1 MPKAT
6 AARGVR
12 GRRLGEGDAV
22 RSQPYW
28 HQSSWQA
35 NLTWRDPISM
45 RSAIDSP
52 LNSSFLSRVRANT
65 QPPSPADSPVVGR
78 VDFGQFPSWTS
89 PLSGFRPSAAV
100 NLHGSID
107 RSTSVCTAVDVG
119 RRAHSGQPSSVVNV
133 DVRNSVPVSA
143 FPPPLLAHLLQGSLG
158 ALPGV
163 AASTS
168 SCHMDCPHAA
178 VSRQQPSSGATF
190 DHFSSVPVPVF
201 PPSHLFGP
209 LLQGSLGALPGA
221 ASSSCPWHA
230 VPSDADVSRQQP
242 SSGATFDSLNAGMLP
257 VPAASVGIP
266 VDELLNP
273 VYESQHLGSPAS
285 MFEMASEM
293 LGQVS
298 SSEASDAI
306 ASLQAC
312 ATSPPS
318 GIGSCLATWAELS
331 GAVNARAA
339 RQQNGNRPGSGRQ
352 PVFNS

>member
-35 NLTWRDPISM
+35 NLTRRDPISM

-52 LNSSFLSRVRANT
+52 LNPSFLSRVRANT

-133 DVRNSVPVSA
+133 DVRNSVPV
-143 FPPPLLAHLLQGSLG
+143 
-158 ALPGV
+158 
-163 AASTS
+163 
-168 SCHMDCPHAA
+168 
-178 VSRQQPSSGATF
+178 
-190 DHFSSVPVPVF
+190 PVF

-209 LLQGSLGALPGA
+209 LLQGSLGALPGVA
-221 ASSSCPWHA
+221 ASTSSCPPPPTSA
-230 VPSDADVSRQQP
+230 ARERCPRSSSDA
-242 SSGATFDSLNAGMLP
+242 
-257 VPAASVGIP
+257 
-266 VDELLNP
+266 
-273 VYESQHLGSPAS
+273 
-285 MFEMASEM
+285 
-293 LGQVS
+293 
-298 SSEASDAI
+298 
-306 ASLQAC
+306 
-312 ATSPPS
+312 
-318 GIGSCLATWAELS
+318 SCC
-331 GAVNARAA
+331 
-339 RQQNGNRPGSGRQ
+339 
-352 PVFNS
+352 